1 MDRMTEDIV
10 QSCLPCQAA
19 TQQKPKEP
27 LQMTEL
33 SERPWQKISLDFS
46 GPYPSGEY
54 CQIVVDDYSWYPV
67 VELVSTTSAVAV
79 IPRLDKIFSMFGIA
93 EEFAEYPKTQGFRHW
108 RITPLHP
115 EANGEA
121 ERFMKTL
128 QKFITTTDNK
138 EGNSWRM
145 SLPDFLQVYQSM
157 THTVTGRSP
166 YSRLFGGREMRGKI
180 PQFNLSSEEN
190 PEVRQR
196 DTLAKQ

>member
-1 MDRMTEDIV
+1 M
-10 QSCLPCQAA
+10 
-19 TQQKPKEP
+19 
-27 LQMTEL
+27 
-33 SERPWQKISLDFS
+33 
-46 GPYPSGEY
+46 
-54 CQIVVDDYSWYPV
+54 

-108 RITPLHP
+108 KITPLHP
-115 EANGEA
+115 EANGET

-166 YSRLFGGREMRGKI
+166 YSRLFGGREMCGKI

-196 DTLAKQ
+196 DTLAKQLIKMYADKKVNTKPSPIQEGDTALLCQEKKNKLSIPFEGIPYTVFQKN